1 VVKILCVEDDES
13 LVKLLKATFVS
24 QNYQVEIAT
33 DGQSAWD
40 LAETSAYDLI
50 LLDLVLPKLNG
61 LQFCQRLRSRQFS
74 SLTALNR
81 ETPVLLMTAVDTVTN
96 KVMGLD
102 AGADDYVTKPLDLD
116 ELMARVRA
124 LLRRS
129 QAPRS
134 PLLEWG
140 NLCLNPN
147 NCEVTFQGQPV
158 GLAAKEYA
166 ILELFLRHPDQIFSP
181 GRLLN
186 RLWSTE
192 DMPTEGAVRSQIKG
206 LRQKLKQAGSK
217 DIFETL
223 YKLGYRL
230 RTPIEPVE
238 SGPSQFRP
246 DCSKPLHPEVLHPEV
261 LHPEVLAA
269 SPAALPITI
278 APELGAVWQ
287 ECWQGYRDRLSII
300 QQAIETLQAGHL
312 TAAEKLSA
320 EREAHTLTGSL
331 GSFGLHEAS
340 RLAYQ
345 LQQVLKQDPLSRSHI
360 SLLEHLTTT
369 LQQQIEGTQVGAL
382 PVVAAPR
389 LDASADT
396 VLVVDDDFALGQQLA
411 TEAIAW
417 DIQVQA
423 VTSLALARQ
432 ALTAHSPSA
441 LLLDLNFADS
451 AETGLSFLA
460 ELKAHHAEIPV
471 LVFTADESL
480 TQRVEAARLGCQ
492 GFLQKPIAPLQVLEA
507 VMQAMQ
513 QSSRSGSRVLIVD
526 DDPSL
531 LHLLETLL
539 TPQGYAVTLLDQPQH
554 FWQILEQTAP
564 DLVILDVNLSS
575 DREGDR
581 EGDGPTPLNGIDLC
595 QVMRNDSRWN
605 RLPILFL
612 SARSD
617 PETVHQG
624 FRARADDFLS
634 KPVVVA
640 ELLTRIQTRLEQR
653 KLWEVTDVDE
663 LTGVSLRR
671 RALQSLG
678 RLLQMAKRQQQPFSL
693 AILDVDHFKQVNDQ
707 HGHQEGD
714 RVLSYL
720 GKLLLQSFR
729 AEDVVGRWGGEEFV
743 IGMYGITQPA
753 GVTRLTEVLHQLRQH
768 RFTTL
773 DGCSF
778 SVTLSAGIAQF
789 PNDGDDWQALYQRA
803 DERLYRAKHR
813 GRDQVVD

>member
-1 VVKILCVEDDES
+1 MKILCVEDDEN
-13 LVKLLKATFVS
+13 LVKLLRATFVS

-33 DGQSAWD
+33 DGQSAWN

-166 ILELFLRHPDQIFSP
+166 LLELFLRHPDQIFSP
-181 GRLLN
+181 DRLLN

-230 RTPIEPVE
+230 RTPIEPTE
-238 SGPSQFRP
+238 SGQSQFSP
-246 DCSKPLHPEVLHPEV
+246 DFSKALHPEVLHSE
-261 LHPEVLAA
+261 LLAA
-269 SPAALPITI
+269 VTPAALPITI

-300 QQAIETLQAGHL
+300 QQAIEKFQSGHL
-312 TAAEKLSA
+312 TAAERLSA

-340 RLAYQ
+340 RLARQ
-345 LQQVLKQDPLSRSHI
+345 LQHLLKQDPWSRSHI
-360 SLLEHLTTT
+360 SLLEQLTTT
-369 LQQQIEGTQVGAL
+369 LQQQIEGTQVGV
-382 PVVAAPR
+382 PVVPTPSV
-389 LDASADT
+389 DPPADI
-396 VLVVDDDFALGQQLA
+396 VLIVDDDLALGQQLA
-411 TEAIAW
+411 AEAIAW

-423 VTSLALARQ
+423 VTSLDLARQ

-441 LLLDLNFADS
+441 ILLDLNFADS

-460 ELKAHHAEIPV
+460 ELKAHYAEIPV

-492 GFLQKPIAPLQVLEA
+492 CFLQKPIAPFQVLEA
-507 VMQAMQ
+507 VVQAVQ
-513 QSSRSGSRVLIVD
+513 QSSRSGARVLIVD

-554 FWQILEQTAP
+554 FWQTLEQTAP
-564 DLVILDVNLSS
+564 DLVILDVNLS
-575 DREGDR
+575 GDR
-581 EGDGPTPLNGIDLC
+581 DADGTNPLNGIDLC

-617 PETVHQG
+617 PETVHRG

-671 RALQSLG
+671 KALQSLA

-693 AILDVDHFKQVNDQ
+693 AILDVDHFKRVNDQ

-743 IGMYGITQPA
+743 IGMYGITQPVGA
-753 GVTRLTEVLHQLRQH
+753 ARLTEVLHQLRQH
-768 RFTTL
+768 HFTTL

-778 SVTLSAGIAQF
+778 SVTLSAGIAHL
-789 PNDGDDWQALYQRA
+789 PHDGNDWQTLYQRA
-803 DERLYRAKHR
+803 DERLYRAKHQ
-813 GRDQVVD
+813 GRNQVVD